1 MRQDLGPIGVVDLL
15 TAKEVREGMGHAIS
29 HEIREWLR
37 GIDYLGFAGA
47 GNGTN
52 TITLPASPLSGY
64 SWNYK
69 LVSAQ
74 LAGAGVLSIYPGDSG
89 GIAPIGVVTGVANG
103 TAIDCVYTW
112 SSNQVVLKDQR
123 NLTLVAS
130 AVILN
135 WRLMVQQVP
144 TEMQGKF

>member
-1 MRQDLGPIGVVDLL
+1 MKQDLGPLGQIDFL
-15 TAKEVREGMGHAIS
+15 TDPELKASLGHSMSNA
-29 HEIREWLR
+29 IREWYR
-37 GIDYLGFAGA
+37 GIDYMGFAGN

-52 TITLPASPLSGY
+52 TFTVPAFPDSGY

-74 LAGAGVLSIYPGDSG
+74 LAAAGTLSIYPGEVTT
-89 GIAPIGVVTGVANG
+89 IAPIGVVTAIANG
-103 TAIDCVYTW
+103 TNFDCVFRW
-112 SSNQVVLKDQR
+112 GSNQCVLKDQR
-123 NLTLVAS
+123 AVTLLGS

-135 WRLMVQQVP
+135 WRLMVEQVP